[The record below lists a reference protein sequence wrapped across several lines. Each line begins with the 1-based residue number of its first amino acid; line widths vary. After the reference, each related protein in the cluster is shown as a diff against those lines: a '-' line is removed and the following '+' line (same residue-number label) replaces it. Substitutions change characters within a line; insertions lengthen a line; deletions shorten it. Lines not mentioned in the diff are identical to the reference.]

1 MASKAH
7 INNTVNERRL
17 RPIYDWLDN
26 GNNKKALQ
34 EADKVLKKQPDNQCA
49 RVLKA
54 LALLR
59 LGKEDKCQDIM
70 DKVRSEVPCD
80 DSTLQA
86 MSICYKEIHQPDKIR
101 EVYEAAA
108 KADPNNEDLLTHLF
122 MSYVRLGDFKKQQQ
136 TALAL
141 YKLKPKNPYYFWAV
155 MSVVMQAIQAEDALA
170 KNIILPLAE
179 RMVLKLVN
187 EGKLEAE
194 QEVQLYIM
202 ILELQGKN
210 EQILDVLSGPLAA
223 RLSGVPQRK
232 AALLLQLQRYEEATT
247 AFKELI
253 NEDNDNWSHY
263 LSYLTAALEH
273 QQPSECLEFLD
284 SIAETCG
291 KKARAPHLAR
301 FELLKRVGS
310 SNVALRAIMEPVKL
324 MRLYFEQFGNKGCT
338 VGDLRLYLNLLNF
351 EEQSQLLE
359 SMNEDIGIADDAAPT
374 KTDQMLRHIHCEQL
388 RRACG
393 MHHSPILDI
402 EKRQKLVDRLRDL
415 YEKGNEL
422 CINDERLPTDF
433 APFDSYA
440 LLAAHLLIQMWYES
454 YEASHLYKAMALLE
468 RALSISVANFHL
480 KIVLIRV
487 YLEAGLIGAADHVFS
502 LLDAKQ
508 IQLVSLSY
516 LYVPLLAPLG
526 HLSSASNA
534 LDQAVKFFV
543 ANYKHSAD
551 RLTFAYKYGSFAK
564 IQEFVDLRERLDNS
578 LHFATS
584 TVDKMLLELSWCD
597 SAKSLSRAL
606 VSMRVLPHEDSI
618 RWELLRDNRDLE
630 VVVGWEPSTD
640 DKDPRKHEE
649 TRVCMLQLL
658 AARNLILRII
668 AATAEE
674 QDCSLLLAKLSHEL
688 ETLNNERIPK
698 CLEKFMTADR
708 RVRVESIL
716 VPIDAVERLRESYD
730 SQQLMVIARLADS
743 FSQFSRPNSQC
754 IEIIRNAHCLK
765 TLPIPTTDEPVS
777 YKDFL
782 LRAATC
788 GETLSFLG
796 IMCASYI
803 NQAHPQINN
812 KKNRKKTNKEVE
824 SSFTADDIEC
834 WTEISDLFM
843 KRTEKLENVLSE
855 FEKRS
860 VNTGLDTEEKAAA
873 IVAERVQE
881 SIHRSCWMLR
891 SRLQL
896 TTKLLNNFRS

>member
-1 MASKAH
+1 MMASKAH
-7 INNTVNERRL
+7 VNNTVNERRL

-34 EADKVLKKQPDNQCA
+34 EADKVLRKQPDNQCA

-59 LGKEDKCQDIM
+59 LGKEDQCQVIM
-70 DKVRSEVPCD
+70 DKVRSEVPCE

-86 MSICYKEIHQPDKIR
+86 MSICYKEISQPDKIR

-108 KADPNNEDLLTHLF
+108 KADPNNEELLTHLF

-155 MSVVMQAIQAEDALA
+155 MSVVMQAIRADDKLA
-170 KNIILPLAE
+170 KDVILPLAE

-202 ILELQGKN
+202 ILELQGKDEEVLN
-210 EQILDVLSGPLAA
+210 VLSGPLAL

-232 AALLLQLQRYEEATT
+232 ASLLLKLKRHQEATI

-253 NEDNDNWSHY
+253 HEDNDNWSYY

-284 SIAETCG
+284 SVAENCG

-301 FELLKRVGS
+301 FELLKRIS
-310 SNVALRAIMEPVKL
+310 SSETVLRSIMEPVKL
-324 MRLYFEQFGNKGCT
+324 MRMYFEKFGNKGCT
-338 VGDLRLYLNLLNF
+338 VGDLRLYLDLLTSA
-351 EEQSQLLE
+351 EQLKLLE
-359 SMNEDIGIADDAAPT
+359 GINEDIGVEEDAAPT
-374 KTDQMLRHIHCEQL
+374 STDQLLRHIHLEQL
-388 RRACG
+388 RRICG
-393 MHHSPILDI
+393 LHHSPHINY
-402 EKRQKLVDRLRDL
+402 EQREKLVDRLNDL
-415 YEKGNEL
+415 YDKGDKLCSNE
-422 CINDERLPTDF
+422 DRLPTDF

-440 LLAAHLLIQMWYES
+440 LLAAHLLLQMWFES
-454 YEASHLYKAMALLE
+454 NNASLLYRAMAILE
-468 RALSISVANFHL
+468 CALTKSMANFHL
-480 KIVLIRV
+480 KIILIRV
-487 YLEAGLIGAADHVFS
+487 YLEAGLIGAAEHIFS

-564 IQEFVDLRERLDNS
+564 IQEFVDLRERLDNA

-597 SAKSLSRAL
+597 SAKSLSRTLA
-606 VSMRVLPHEDSI
+606 SMRVQPHEDSI
-618 RWELLRDNRDLE
+618 RWESLRDNRDLE
-630 VVVGWEPSTD
+630 VVVGWEPLTQC
-640 DKDPRKHEE
+640 KDPRRSED
-649 TRVCMLQLL
+649 TRACMLQLL

-668 AATAEE
+668 AATTE
-674 QDCSLLLAKLSHEL
+674 QDSSSLLVKLAQEL
-688 ETLNNERIPK
+688 HNLHNEHVPK
-698 CLEKFMTADR
+698 CLEKFETSDK
-708 RVRVESIL
+708 RVRVENIL
-716 VPIDAVERLRESYD
+716 VPIDSVERLREAHC
-730 SQQLMVIARLADS
+730 SQQLVVIARLADS
-743 FSQFSRPNSQC
+743 FSQISRPDLDC
-754 IEIIRNAHCLK
+754 IKMIHTAPCLD
-765 TLPIPTTDEPVS
+765 TLAIPNTDEPVS

-788 GETLSFLG
+788 GETLAFIG
-796 IMCASYI
+796 IICAAYSS
-803 NQAHPQINN
+803 QSHSQST
-812 KKNRKKTNKEVE
+812 NRKSRKKSNKDISFSPNNIQDWTTMTNLLIEKTE
-824 SSFTADDIEC
+824 
-834 WTEISDLFM
+834 
-843 KRTEKLENVLSE
+843 RLENVLSE
-855 FEKRS
+855 FEKRPI
-860 VNTGLDTEEKAAA
+860 NIGLDVKMKKSAE
-873 IVAERVQE
+873 IVAERVQD

-896 TTKLLNNFRS
+896 TTKLLNNLRS